1 MSAALNPMV
10 AAFGLGAGAGVAG
23 PAAFAA
29 FRQNQLA
36 NPTNTG
42 LSSSKFSL
50 IIYFFIFIFFYH
62 LDLKCPVQLHLTCH
76 RHLTIIQIVPNG

>member
-10 AAFGLGAGAGVAG
+10 AAFGLGAGSGVAG

-42 LSSSKFSL
+42 LSSSKFQL
-50 IIYFFIFIFFYH
+50 AIFSSHQKITFPNH
-62 LDLKCPVQLHLTCH
+62 KCQVPHHLTCH
-76 RHLTIIQIVPNG
+76 QRLIIIQIALNG